1 MVIQL
6 FCATGIYPMKL
17 SGYFVVKIMNC
28 LSFTHVVKAFRST
41 ISGGTSI
48 KSNLTFLVVLT
59 IVLIILTIAFLEF
72 KVRFKEEDFI
82 EDDSSNELVS

>member
-41 ISGGTSI
+41 ISGGISI
-48 KSNLTFLVVLT
+48 KINLILLVTLT
-59 IVLIILTIAFLEF
+59 IVLMILTIIFLEF
-72 KVRFKEEDFI
+72 KVKFKKENFKWNA
-82 EDDSSNELVS
+82 SR

>member
-1 MVIQL
+1 MVVQ
-6 FCATGIYPMKL
+6 L
-17 SGYFVVKIMNC
+17 SGSTGTYPLELSGDFVAKITNC
-28 LSFTHVVKAFRST
+28 LPFTHAVKAFRST